1 MLNTSIKLVGLA
13 GDWTTAKVGRNSNLG
28 RGGTPQQVQSKYLD
42 PSIAQENRN
51 KKQVLDERR
60 IKESQTEN
68 GIYST
73 GLIGS
78 VNVEW
83 FFEKV
88 SDLVLFLDRTI
99 DLRRICNSVTLV
111 YAT

>member
-1 MLNTSIKLVGLA
+1 M
-13 GDWTTAKVGRNSNLG
+13 
-28 RGGTPQQVQSKYLD
+28 QSKYLD

-83 FFEKV
+83 FFDKV

-99 DLRRICNSVTLV
+99 DLRRICNSVTLI